1 MFPTVPDFH
10 DAEEVETMVSG
21 REQYRAVGR
30 SEGGGHSHIER
41 TIEQQCLR
49 RQHRELVAIYTRTCG
64 IHSGC
69 AVSSQ

>member
-10 DAEEVETMVSG
+10 DAEVETMVSG
-21 REQYRAVGR
+21 REQYYRAVGR

-49 RQHRELVAIYTRTCG
+49 RQHRDTVY
-64 IHSGC
+64 
-69 AVSSQ
+69 

>member
-1 MFPTVPDFH
+1 MFPDTVPDIH
-10 DAEEVETMVSG
+10 DAVETEEVETMVSG

-49 RQHRELVAIYTRTCG
+49 RQHRDPVY
-64 IHSGC
+64 
-69 AVSSQ
+69 

>member
-41 TIEQQCLR
+41 SVCEDNTETL
-49 RQHRELVAIYTRTCG
+49 YTRTCG

-69 AVSSQ
+69 AVSAQ

>member
-10 DAEEVETMVSG
+10 DAEEVDTMVSG

-30 SEGGGHSHIER
+30 SESGGHSHIER
-41 TIEQQCLR
+41 TIETL
-49 RQHRELVAIYTRTCG
+49 YTRTFG

-69 AVSSQ
+69 AVSAQ